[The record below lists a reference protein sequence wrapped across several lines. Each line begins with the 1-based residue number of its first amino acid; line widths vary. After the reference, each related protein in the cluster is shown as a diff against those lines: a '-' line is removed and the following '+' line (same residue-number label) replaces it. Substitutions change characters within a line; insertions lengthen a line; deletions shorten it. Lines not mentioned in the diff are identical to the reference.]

1 LDVAGPSSSSA
12 PGLDLD
18 GSPGCASGN
27 PRERR
32 LLPARRL
39 AIDTE
44 IARQRR
50 QDEQAL
56 FDRFKGLQATGRP
69 ISAIAQQLGVNR
81 RRLDRWGKVRALPTR
96 RMMPPRP
103 GSVETFRA
111 YLRQRWD
118 AGYRN
123 GRMLFEEIRALGY
136 GGRYKALHKVV
147 SPWRLGNVAFEHDA
161 GRSSPGP
168 APVTSPLPMNIP
180 ARQIAPQI
188 AAALLAKPRTELT
201 GPKGRSSMG

>member
-1 LDVAGPSSSSA
+1 VQNLRDTIERELSMQRAHLRVALDVAGPSSSSA

-18 GSPGCASGN
+18 GSPGCVSGN

-50 QDEQAL
+50 QDAQTL

-118 AGYRN
+118 AGLSQRP
-123 GRMLFEEIRALGY
+123 
-136 GGRYKALHKVV
+136 HVV
-147 SPWRLGNVAFEHDA
+147 
-161 GRSSPGP
+161 
-168 APVTSPLPMNIP
+168 
-180 ARQIAPQI
+180 
-188 AAALLAKPRTELT
+188 
-201 GPKGRSSMG
+201 